1 MISNLCESHPRV
13 SYIFLFCYRLILK
26 RNKDNPFLQ
35 PSPTKYPDYPFFGE
49 TIHFSQTG
57 FQAQVDIE
65 PINWNPIT

>member
-1 MISNLCESHPRV
+1 MIVNCKSLPRV
-13 SYIFLFCYRLILK
+13 AYIFFCYRLILK
-26 RNKDNPFLQ
+26 RNTDNPFLQ